1 MYKVPAFRITVAGM
15 TELFLIN
22 PKSNNMAYDT
32 ILFKCSVMIMNL
44 FMQELQKGVYIPSV
58 EGKTLYA
65 FITEDCGISDDYIS
79 KKIKTILIDGGP
91 VDDIFNTKIHD
102 GGSCA
107 LSGAMPGIVGAMMR
121 MGSPYAAMRE
131 SITVKPD
138 KTDSS
143 KKEIKLGVKLFNM
156 ILSDKWNDFL
166 KRGVL
171 IEKERV
177 LELFQRH
184 GDALS
189 SGCSEVVVNG
199 AICGQKQLVS
209 GELMLVENFV
219 ILKVEID
226 SEN

>member
-1 MYKVPAFRITVAGM
+1 MFENPAFYFTAAGM
-15 TELFLIN
+15 TELFLIS
-22 PKSNNMAYDT
+22 PKSNKMAYDT
-32 ILFKCSVMIMNL
+32 ILFKCSGMIMNL

-65 FITEDCGISDDYIS
+65 FITEDCGISDEYIS
-79 KKIKTILIDGGP
+79 QKIKTILIDGGP

-138 KTDSS
+138 KTDNS
-143 KKEIKLGVKLFNM
+143 KKEIKLGLKLFNM
-156 ILSDKWNDFL
+156 ILSDKGTEFL

-184 GDALS
+184 GDTLS

-199 AICGQKQLVS
+199 SHFEQKQLVS
-209 GELMLVENFV
+209 GELKLAENFV

>member
-1 MYKVPAFRITVAGM
+1 MFENPAFCFASAGITV
-15 TELFLIN
+15 LFLISPN
-22 PKSNNMAYDT
+22 INNMAYDT
-32 ILFKCSVMIMNL
+32 ILFKCSGMIMNL

-65 FITEDCGISDDYIS
+65 FITEDCGISDEYIS
-79 KKIKTILIDGGP
+79 EKIKTILIDGGP

-121 MGSPYAAMRE
+121 MGSPYAAMRD

-143 KKEIKLGVKLFNM
+143 KKEIKLGLKLFNM
-156 ILSDKWNDFL
+156 VLSDRGNDFL

-171 IEKERV
+171 IEKDRV

-189 SGCSEVVVNG
+189 SGCSEVGVNG
-199 AICGQKQLVS
+199 AICGQKQLAS
-209 GELMLVENFV
+209 GELKFTDKFV

>member
-1 MYKVPAFRITVAGM
+1 
-15 TELFLIN
+15 
-22 PKSNNMAYDT
+22 MAYDT
-32 ILFKCSVMIMNL
+32 ILFKCSGMIMNL
-44 FMQELQKGVYIPSV
+44 FMQELQKGVYIPSI

-65 FITEDCGISDDYIS
+65 FITEDCGISDEYIS
-79 KKIKTILIDGGP
+79 QKIKTVLIDGGP

-102 GGSCA
+102 GGFCA

-138 KTDSS
+138 KTDDS
-143 KKEIKLGVKLFNM
+143 KKEIKLGLKLFNM
-156 ILSDKWNDFL
+156 ILSDKGNDFL

-184 GDALS
+184 DDALA

-199 AICGQKQLVS
+199 SQLRQKQFIS
-209 GELMLVENFV
+209 GEPGLANDFV